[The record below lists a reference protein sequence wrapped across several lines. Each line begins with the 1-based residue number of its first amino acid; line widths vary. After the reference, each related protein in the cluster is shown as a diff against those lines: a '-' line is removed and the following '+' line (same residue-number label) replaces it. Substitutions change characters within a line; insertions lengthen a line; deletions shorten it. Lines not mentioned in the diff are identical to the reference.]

1 MEALTQYGLA
11 GLFIASFLAATILPM
26 GSEVVLVVLIAGGQD
41 PILSL
46 IVATTGN
53 VLGAVANYF
62 MGFWGGRFSMEK
74 IFHTSEQAFERATRR
89 FKRYG
94 PATLLFAWV
103 PVIGDPLTVVAGAL
117 KINFTL
123 FLVLVTTG
131 KALRYLAIAV
141 TLVSPFK

>member
-1 MEALTQYGLA
+1 
-11 GLFIASFLAATILPM
+11 M
-26 GSEVVLVVLIAGGQD
+26 G
-41 PILSL
+41 
-46 IVATTGN
+46 
-53 VLGAVANYF
+53 
-62 MGFWGGRFSMEK
+62 RK

-94 PATLLFAWV
+94 PATLLFSWV

-131 KALRYLAIAV
+131 KALRYLAIAAA
-141 TLVSPFK
+141 LVSPFK